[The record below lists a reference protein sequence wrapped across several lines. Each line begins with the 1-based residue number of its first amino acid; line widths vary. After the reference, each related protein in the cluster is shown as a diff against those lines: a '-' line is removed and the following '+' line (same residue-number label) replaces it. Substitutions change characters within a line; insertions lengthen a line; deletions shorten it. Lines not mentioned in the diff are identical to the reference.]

1 VVPVGTVL
9 VADATDGVVML
20 KPGAGALEGFTKVGT
35 VTVASG
41 GTTSPTVALGA
52 NFVGGRAVATIN
64 EATTNPT
71 TVNYVTIDASG
82 DLVVELSA
90 DPGASNADVTY
101 VVYGSVI

>member
-9 VADATDGVVML
+9 VNDAAAGVVML
-20 KPGAGALEGFTKVGT
+20 KPGGIALDGLKKVGT

-64 EATTNPT
+64 EATSNPT
-71 TVNYVTIDASG
+71 TVNHVTIDGSG
-82 DLVVELSA
+82 NLVVELSA

-101 VVYGSVI
+101 VVYSSII